1 MKRQLSLKVSLAL
14 AVLLLGI
21 VIVVGYSLLSVN
33 FFFRGLDS
41 MIAAGMEDTLE
52 TYVENVPAPQRQK
65 LQKFSGY
72 NISPLW
78 QQQPEK
84 IQQAFSSTP
93 KAAGRIQKH
102 ITADWFQ
109 RPDSVRFVILL
120 NAGQQ
125 PFFVSR
131 TINRDNAS
139 PLIGRQMRE
148 NKQLII
154 SVSLAI
160 TATLALIIWLLIR
173 RVSQPVSRLTEW
185 THQLTPERLREPAP
199 DFSYPELNEMA
210 ELIRNS
216 LSSVHDTLE
225 REQQFLR
232 YTSHE
237 LRTPIS
243 VVRNNIELMRKIQQ
257 KNGDALCDKQAEII
271 DRIDRASLTMQHL
284 SETLLWLSREDNST
298 LSAQTFSLDAQVNE
312 LVDDM
317 RYLLNNKPV
326 EVELSVSPFTLKQS
340 QVATRIVVGNLIR
353 NAFQHTWEG
362 KVHIRLSGSLLTIE
376 NDLISDDTD
385 SGDSEQGFGL
395 GLQLTEQLCD
405 KLGWH
410 YHIEQPAG
418 KHRVELSIREL
429 QSNKLAQ

>member
-1 MKRQLSLKVSLAL
+1 MKRPLSLKVSLAL

-52 TYVENVPAPQRQK
+52 TYMETVPSPQRQQ

-78 QQQPEK
+78 HQQPKK
-84 IQQAFSSTP
+84 IQQAFTSPP
-93 KAAGRIQKH
+93 KASGRIHKQ
-102 ITADWFQ
+102 IIADWFQ
-109 RPDSVRFVILL
+109 RPDAVHFVIQLD
-120 NAGQQ
+120 AHDEA
-125 PFFVSR
+125 FFISR
-131 TINRDNAS
+131 TITPENKS
-139 PLIGRQMRE
+139 PLVGRQARE
-148 NKQLII
+148 NKRLVI

-160 TATLALIIWLLIR
+160 TATLALIIWLLMR

-185 THQLTPERLREPAP
+185 THHLTPERLREPAP

-257 KNGDALCDKQAEII
+257 KNGGAPSDKQTDII

-284 SETLLWLSREDNST
+284 SETLLWLSREDEST
-298 LSAQTFSLDAQVNE
+298 LSAQAFSLDALVNE

-326 EVELSVSPFTLKQS
+326 LVELSVSPSTLNQS

-362 KVHIRLSGSLLTIE
+362 KVEITLSGSLLTID
-376 NDLISDDTD
+376 NDLISHAADNDV
-385 SGDSEQGFGL
+385 SEQGFGL
-395 GLQLTEQLCD
+395 GLQLTEQLCH

-410 YHIEQPAG
+410 YHTEQRAG
-418 KHRVELSIREL
+418 KHHVELSICEL

>member
-1 MKRQLSLKVSLAL
+1 MKRQLSLKLSLAL
-14 AVLLLGI
+14 AVLVIGI

-52 TYVENVPAPQRQK
+52 TYVETVAPAERQQ
-65 LQKFSGY
+65 LHKFSGY
-72 NISPLW
+72 IISQDW
-78 QQQPEK
+78 QQQPDT
-84 IQQAFSSTP
+84 IQQAFAVPP
-93 KAAGRIQKH
+93 KELGRIQKQ
-102 ITADWFQ
+102 IIADWFQ
-109 RPDSVRFVILL
+109 RTDAVHFVIQLDAD
-120 NAGQQ
+120 NQT
-125 PFFVSR
+125 FFVSR
-131 TINRDNAS
+131 TITRENSS
-139 PLIGRQMRE
+139 PLIGRQARE
-148 NKQLII
+148 NKRLII

-160 TATLALIIWLLIR
+160 TITLALIIWLLMR

-185 THQLTPERLREPAP
+185 THHLTPEVLREPAP

-232 YTSHE
+232 FTSHE

-243 VVRNNIELMRKIQQ
+243 VIRNNIELMRKIQQ
-257 KNGDALCDKQAEII
+257 KNGGAPNDKQADII

-298 LSAQTFSLDAQVNE
+298 LSAQSFSLDELICE
-312 LVDDM
+312 LVEDM

-326 EVELSVSPFTLKQS
+326 EVELNLSSSTLNQS

-362 KVHIRLSGSLLTIE
+362 HVVISQQDNTITID
-376 NDLISDDTD
+376 NDCLASSKPEASSD
-385 SGDSEQGFGL
+385 QGFGL
-395 GLQLTEQLCD
+395 GLQLTRQLCD
-405 KLGWH
+405 KLGWT
-410 YHIEQPAG
+410 YHTHVEP
-418 KHRVELSIREL
+418 HRHHVALTITP
-429 QSNKLAQ
+429 LA

>member
-52 TYVENVPAPQRQK
+52 TYVETVPVAQQQD
-65 LQKFSGY
+65 LHKFSGY
-72 NISPLW
+72 SISPRW
-78 QQQPEK
+78 QQQPQK
-84 IQQAFSSTP
+84 IQRAFTAPP
-93 KAAGRIQKH
+93 KAIGRIHKQ
-102 ITADWFQ
+102 IIADWFQ
-109 RPDSVRFVILL
+109 RPDAVHFVIRLQAD
-120 NAGQQ
+120 NQT
-125 PFFVSR
+125 FFVSR
-131 TINRDNAS
+131 TITRANAS

-148 NKQLII
+148 NKRLVI

-160 TATLALIIWLLIR
+160 MATLALIIWLLMR

-185 THQLTPERLREPAP
+185 THQLSPEQLRQSPP

-257 KNGDALCDKQAEII
+257 KNGGAPSDKQADII

-284 SETLLWLSREDNST
+284 SETLLWLSREENSS
-298 LSAQTFSLDAQVNE
+298 LSAQSFSLDELVNE
-312 LVDDM
+312 LVSDM

-326 EVELSVSPFTLKQS
+326 QVALSLSPHTLTQS

-362 KVHIRLSGSLLTIE
+362 KVEITLSGAELSIV
-376 NDLISDDTD
+376 NDLISDEPDNAV
-385 SGDSEQGFGL
+385 SEQGFGL

-410 YHIEQPAG
+410 YQTAQQAG
-418 KHRVELSIREL
+418 KHHVQLSICEL
-429 QSNKLAQ
+429 QSSKLAQ